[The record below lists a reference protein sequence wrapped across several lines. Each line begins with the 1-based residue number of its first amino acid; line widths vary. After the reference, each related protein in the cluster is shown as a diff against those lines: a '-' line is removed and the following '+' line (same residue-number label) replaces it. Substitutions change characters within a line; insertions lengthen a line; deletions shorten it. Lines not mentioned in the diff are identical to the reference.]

1 MILTSVH
8 IIVSDLLDAG
18 VDLSAAQQ
26 LAGHASVVTTA
37 RDDRRSETAKCQGV
51 EKRHFPFRRVGFNII
66 FCPGRECPACRTSS
80 ATPLTRS

>member
-37 RDDRRSETAKCQGV
+37 RYDRRGE
-51 EKRHFPFRRVGFNII
+51 
-66 FCPGRECPACRTSS
+66 
-80 ATPLTRS
+80 

>member
-1 MILTSVH
+1 MDAHTHRGARRQPIPTVH

-37 RDDRRSETAKCQGV
+37 RDDRCGETAKRQGV
-51 EKRHFPFRRVGFNII
+51 EKLHFPFR
-66 FCPGRECPACRTSS
+66 
-80 ATPLTRS
+80 